1 MSDRIPIWPPRAG
14 YYAMTMVRN
23 GVIVPVR
30 IWYGNAIVDGEEQ
43 DRGHDWRCEI
53 DGRTDFIEGDKAAGY
68 WCRVALPIDRAWPYC
83 ARRPITAAE
92 YQYLVAHAGWAREH
106 APDHPKAQPRKPV
119 DWLNSRLPF

>member
-1 MSDRIPIWPPRAG
+1 
-14 YYAMTMVRN
+14 MTMVRG
-23 GVIVPVR
+23 GVLVPVR
-30 IWYGNAIVDGEEQ
+30 IWFGPAVINGEEQ

-53 DGRTDFIEGDKAAGY
+53 DGRTDLIEGDRAAGY

-119 DWLNSRLPF
+119 DFNTIRLPF